1 MNANQTTSEIE
12 RKKDNENALKISKK
26 TFLTAV
32 AILGALML
40 LAGILTRVIP
50 AGSFDRAMVNGREVV
65 KQGTFHYTSGTG
77 YPVWRWFTAPVEVL
91 WGPDGAMVI
100 VIIVFIM
107 FIAGSFSLLEKS
119 NVLSAVLSKI
129 VNRFEKRKYILL
141 SVIIFF
147 FMTLGAILGTFEECV
162 ALVPIA
168 VALAYFLGWDSL
180 VGLGMSIMAA
190 CFGFSAAITNPFSV
204 AIAQKISDIPLYSAM
219 GYRIIIFLVFFL
231 LLDVFL
237 IRYAKKIEKKPELS
251 YIYEE
256 DTAIREKYSS
266 GRGFL
271 PDTGGEGGN
280 RKLDRAIVSF
290 CIFMLLIFVSIIA
303 ASMVPGLPDLIMPL
317 IGILFLT
324 GSILSAAV
332 SGLDPGTGLKTLGSG
347 VVSMAPGIILILMAM
362 SVKYIISNGGIM
374 DTILNAAASV
384 ISGSSPYMAIFMLY
398 ILILA
403 LELFIGS
410 SSAKAFLVMPII
422 APLAD
427 LVGLTR
433 QSTVLAFCFGD
444 GFSNVLYPTNPVLLI
459 CLGLTVVS
467 YNKWFRWTI
476 KLQLAAV
483 ALSCIFMAIA
493 VAVKLGP
500 F

>member
-1 MNANQTTSEIE
+1 MNE
-12 RKKDNENALKISKK
+12 NENALKISKK

-32 AILGALML
+32 AILGVLML
-40 LAGILTRVIP
+40 LAGILTQVIP
-50 AGSFDRAMVNGREVV
+50 AGSFDRVTVDGREVV
-65 KQGTFHYTSGTG
+65 QQGTFHYTAGTG
-77 YPVWRWFTAPVEVL
+77 YPVWRWLTAPVEVL

-100 VIIVFIM
+100 VIIIFIM
-107 FIAGSFSLLEKS
+107 FIAGAFSLLEKS

-129 VNRFEKRKYILL
+129 VNRFEKRKYVLL

-204 AIAQKISDIPLYSAM
+204 AIAQKISDLPLYSAM
-219 GYRIIIFLVFFL
+219 GFRVIIFLVFFVL
-231 LLDVFL
+231 MDVFM
-237 IRYAKKIEKKPELS
+237 IRYAKKIERKPELS
-251 YIYEE
+251 YIYNE
-256 DTAIREKYSS
+256 DAALRVKYSS
-266 GRGFL
+266 GRSFL
-271 PDTGGEGGN
+271 DENIGEDRG
-280 RKLDRAIVSF
+280 RKLDRAIICF
-290 CIFMLLIFVSIIA
+290 CISMLLILISIIA
-303 ASMVPGLPDLIMPL
+303 ASMVPALSDLIMPL
-317 IGILFLT
+317 IGILFLA
-324 GSILSAAV
+324 GSILSSAI
-332 SGLDPGTGLKTLGSG
+332 SGLDIKTGLKTLVNG
-347 VVSMAPGIILILMAM
+347 VVSMAPGILLILMAM

-374 DTILNAAASV
+374 DTILNAAAAV
-384 ISGSSPYMAIFMLY
+384 ISGSSPFIAIFLLY
-398 ILILA
+398 VLILT

-476 KLQLAAV
+476 KLQLAAFV
-483 ALSCIFMAIA
+483 LSCIFMAIA
-493 VAVKLGP
+493 VAIRLGP